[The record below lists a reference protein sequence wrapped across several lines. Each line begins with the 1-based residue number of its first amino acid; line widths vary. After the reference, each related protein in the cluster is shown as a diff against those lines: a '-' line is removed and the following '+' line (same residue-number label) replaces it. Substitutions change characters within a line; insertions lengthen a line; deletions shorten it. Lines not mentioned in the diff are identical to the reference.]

1 MPDYTETPTILRLRE
16 KTHLL
21 PMEPGVYLM
30 KNKENEIIYVGKAK
44 LLKNRVSS
52 YFINLSSH
60 TPKVAKMVSQVENFD
75 YIVVGSEFEALV
87 LECSLIKLHSP
98 KYNILLKD
106 DKGYHYVRVSKE
118 DYPRITAAKQRLDD
132 EAEYLGPYTSSYTVT
147 QAVEEVNKIFLLPTC
162 NRRFPQ
168 DFQKERPC
176 LNYHL
181 HLCSGVCTG
190 RISKTEYAKEL
201 HNAIGYLKRGSKELI
216 VGLQKQM
223 EEAAERLEFERAAAL
238 RDRINAIKRIG
249 NSQRV
254 IMTDVKEQDVIAV
267 VGNKDAV
274 CLTVIK
280 FRDARLVDKNDFLF
294 YDAFDLNQVREEFL
308 TRYYSTAEDI
318 PNSILLDEDFPDR
331 EMVLQLLTERRGGRL
346 FLTVAHTADQNRA
359 VAIARGN
366 ALDRLSKAVG
376 RTAHEVQGLSELQ
389 KLLNLPK
396 TPEYIESYD
405 ISNLGDTGIVAGMVV
420 FENGRPLKSAYRKFS
435 LKEVVTQND
444 YASMRE
450 VLSRRFA
457 RYFEEKETNK
467 GFGRLPDLI
476 LLDGGKGQVSAV
488 LPVVREYGLDVPV
501 YGMVK
506 DSRHRTRAIA
516 ADGREVSVAGYQAAF
531 TLMGR
536 LQEEV
541 HRYAIT
547 YQRQKR
553 NQTAFALKLTEVPGI
568 GKKKAEAL
576 LLHFRTTAAL
586 KKASPEEL
594 AKAAKINLE
603 RAKELKAFIEKEF

>member
-1 MPDYTETPTILRLRE
+1 MELLETPTILRLRE
-16 KTHLL
+16 KTHTL

-30 KNKENEIIYVGKAK
+30 KNKEGEIIYVGKAK

-52 YFINLSSH
+52 YFVNLSSH
-60 TPKVAKMVSQVENFD
+60 LPKVAKMVSQVENFD
-75 YIVVGSEFEALV
+75 YIVVSSEFEALV

-106 DKGYHYVRVSKE
+106 DKGYHYVRVTRE
-118 DYPRITAAKQRLDD
+118 DYPRISAAKQKLSDD
-132 EAEYLGPYTSSYTVT
+132 ADYLGPYTSSYTVT
-147 QAVEEVNKIFLLPTC
+147 QAVEEVNKVFRLPTC
-162 NRRFPQ
+162 NKKFPQ
-168 DFQKERPC
+168 DFKKERPC

-190 RISKTEYAKEL
+190 KISKAAYAQEIK
-201 HNAIGYLKRGSKELI
+201 NAVGYLKRGSKEL
-216 VGLQKQM
+216 VAGLEKQM
-223 EEAAERLEFERAAAL
+223 EEAAENLEFERAAAL
-238 RDRINAIKRIG
+238 RDRIAAIKKLG
-249 NSQRV
+249 EGQRV
-254 IMTDVKEQDVIAV
+254 IMTDVKEQDVIAAV
-267 VGNKDAV
+267 SNRDAACV
-274 CLTVIK
+274 TVIK
-280 FRDARLVDKNDFLF
+280 FREARLVDKQDFLF
-294 YDAFDLNQVREEFL
+294 YDAFDLDQVRNEFL
-308 TRYYSTAEDI
+308 TRYYNLPEDI

-331 EMVLQLLTERRGGRL
+331 EVVLQLLCERRGSRT

-359 VAIARGN
+359 VGIARGN
-366 ALDRLSKAVG
+366 ALEWLSKAVG
-376 RTAHEVQGLSELQ
+376 RTAHEVAGLEELQ
-389 KLLNLPK
+389 KLLGLPK

-435 LKEVVTQND
+435 LKEVVTQDD

-450 VLSRRFA
+450 VITRRFR
-457 RYFEEKETNK
+457 RYEEEKETGK

-476 LLDGGKGQVSAV
+476 LLDGGKGHVAAV
-488 LPVVREYGLDVPV
+488 LPVVREFGLDVPV

-516 ADGREVSVAGYQAAF
+516 ADGKEVSVAGYQAAF
-531 TLMGR
+531 TLMGK

-553 NQTAFALKLTEVPGI
+553 KKQTFALKLTEVPGI
-568 GKKKAEAL
+568 GQKKAEAL
-576 LLHFRTTAAL
+576 LLKFGTTAAL
-586 KKASPEEL
+586 KKASAEEL
-594 AKAAKINLE
+594 AAAAKVKLE
-603 RAKELKAFIEKEF
+603 KGEELKAFIEKEF

>member
-1 MPDYTETPTILRLRE
+1 MGAAETPTILRLRE
-16 KTHLL
+16 KTHSL

-52 YFINLSSH
+52 YFVNLSSH

-106 DKGYHYVRVSKE
+106 DKGYHYVKVTRE
-118 DYPRITAAKQRLDD
+118 AYPRITAAKQKLEDD
-132 EAEYLGPYTSSYTVT
+132 ADYIGPYTSSYTVT
-147 QAVEEVNKIFLLPTC
+147 QSVEEVNRIFRLPTC
-162 NRRFPQ
+162 NKKFPQ
-168 DFQKERPC
+168 DFGKERPC

-181 HLCSGVCTG
+181 HLCNGVCSG
-190 RISKTEYAKEL
+190 KISKESYGEDIK
-201 HNAIGYLKRGSKELI
+201 NAVGFLKRGSKELI
-216 VGLQKQM
+216 AGLLKQM
-223 EEAAERLEFERAAAL
+223 EEAAENMEFEKAAAL
-238 RDRINAIKRIG
+238 RDRIKAIEKLG
-249 NSQRV
+249 EGQRV
-254 IMTDVKEQDVIAV
+254 IMTDVKEQDVIAAV
-267 VGNKDAV
+267 SNKDAA

-280 FRDARLVDKNDFLF
+280 FRDARLVDKQDFLF
-294 YDAFDLNQVREEFL
+294 YDAFDLDQVRSEFL
-308 TRYYSTAEDI
+308 TRYYNTAEDI
-318 PNSILLDEDFPDR
+318 PNSILLDEDFSDR
-331 EMVLQLLTERRGGRL
+331 EMVLQLLCERRGSRT

-359 VAIARGN
+359 VGIARGN

-376 RTAHEVQGLSELQ
+376 RTAHEVAGLEELQ

-396 TPEYIESYD
+396 TPTYIESYD

-435 LKEVVTQND
+435 LKDVVTQDD
-444 YASMRE
+444 YASMKE
-450 VLSRRFA
+450 VLTRRFK
-457 RYFEEKETNK
+457 RYEEEKKSGE

-476 LLDGGKGQVSAV
+476 LLDGGKGHVAAV
-488 LPVVREYGLDVPV
+488 LPVVRAFGLDVPV

-506 DSRHRTRAIA
+506 DNRHRTRAIA
-516 ADGREVSVAGYQAAF
+516 ADGKEVSVAGYQAAF
-531 TLMGR
+531 TLMGK

-553 NQTAFALKLTEVPGI
+553 KKIGMSLKLTEVPGI
-568 GKKKAEAL
+568 GEKKAQL
-576 LLHFRTTAAL
+576 LMTKYKTTAAL
-586 KKASPEEL
+586 KSASVEEL
-594 AKAAKINLE
+594 AVCAKIKAEKAA
-603 RAKELKAFIEKEF
+603 ELKAFIEQNF